1 MSEVLEVARD
11 MYLWRGEGV
20 PEEETGRTVRHNKR
34 DIVPNCVIEV
44 IIQVL
49 SKTNNFLFHRK

>member
-1 MSEVLEVARD
+1 MCVCVCVGG
-11 MYLWRGEGV
+11 GEGGV

-49 SKTNNFLFHRK
+49 SKTNNFFVP